1 MVVKVR
7 AGNRYVDRP
16 LRELIAE
23 AIGAAVARALEAE
36 RLSMKSEFD
45 RVTAEFERE
54 KQRLQEQAALD
65 RKEAYLRGFCDGT
78 DAMANDIARR
88 LERRTALLP
97 RRTEEVI

>member
-1 MVVKVR
+1 M
-7 AGNRYVDRP
+7 RYRDLKEERDV
-16 LRELIAE
+16 
-23 AIGAAVARALEAE
+23 AIARAIEAE

-54 KQRLQEQAALD
+54 KQRLQDQVSVD
-65 RKEAYLRGFCDGT
+65 VKEAYLRGFCDGT

-97 RRTEEVI
+97 RRTESWNDTTEVDT